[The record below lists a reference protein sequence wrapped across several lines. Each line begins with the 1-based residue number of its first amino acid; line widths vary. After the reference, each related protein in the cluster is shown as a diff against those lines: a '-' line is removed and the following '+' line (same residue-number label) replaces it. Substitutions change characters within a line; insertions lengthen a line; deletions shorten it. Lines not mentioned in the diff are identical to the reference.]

1 MARLIGMGAKSK
13 KTHTPAD
20 SEELKALKKENNA
33 LKKRIAELETANEAQ
48 AKGKQA

>member
-13 KTHTPAD
+13 KTQTPAD

-33 LKKRIAELETANEAQ
+33 LKKRIAELEKTNEA
-48 AKGKQA
+48 KEEGKQA